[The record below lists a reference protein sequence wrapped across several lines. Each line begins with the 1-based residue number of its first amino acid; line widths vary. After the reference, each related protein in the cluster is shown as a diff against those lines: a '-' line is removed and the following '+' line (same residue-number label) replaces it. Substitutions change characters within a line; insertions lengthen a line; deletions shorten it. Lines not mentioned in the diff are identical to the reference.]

1 MRPPTTPAT
10 PATPAGPA
18 GPAGLTLLAVTAI
31 AGIILAVH
39 GWSGRHSGLAPGALG
54 TTASPA
60 SATAGPAS
68 PARTAAPAGHA
79 STDRRAGS
87 RSAASPAPAG
97 SSPAAGPGPLLSA
110 QPYASYAFRVWPGTP
125 SAAARAALTGL
136 TVKVRR
142 QGSGIT
148 VTASVSGQPPPA
160 PRFYSGGARVYI
172 VEASLGDDS
181 GNSDYSLGDDGLIVT
196 DAQGRIL
203 R

>member
-1 MRPPTTPAT
+1 MRPPTTPAR
-10 PATPAGPA
+10 PA
-18 GPAGLTLLAVTAI
+18 GPAGLTLLAATAI

-54 TTASPA
+54 VTTSPA
-60 SATAGPAS
+60 NATAGQAS
-68 PARTAAPAGHA
+68 PTRTAAPASPGR
-79 STDRRAGS
+79 TDRRAGS
-87 RSAASPAPAG
+87 RSGASPAPAG
-97 SSPAAGPGPLLSA
+97 SSQAAGPGPLLSA
-110 QPYASYAFRVWPGTP
+110 QAYASYSFRVWPGTP

-136 TVKVRR
+136 TVRVHR

-148 VTASVSGQPPPA
+148 VAAGVTGQRAAA
-160 PRFYSGGARVYI
+160 PRFYAHGARVYI

-181 GNSDYSLGDDGLIVT
+181 GNSDYSLGDDGLVVT

>member
-1 MRPPTTPAT
+1 MRSSPT
-10 PATPAGPA
+10 PA
-18 GPAGLTLLAVTAI
+18 GPAGLTLLAATAI

-60 SATAGPAS
+60 SATTDPAS
-68 PARTAAPAGHA
+68 PARTAAPAGAGHA
-79 STDRRAGS
+79 GRRAGS
-87 RSAASPAPAG
+87 RSAATPSPAG
-97 SSPAAGPGPLLSA
+97 SSPAVPGPLLSA
-110 QPYASYAFRVWPGTP
+110 QPYASYSFKVWPGTP

-136 TVKVRR
+136 TVKVHR

-148 VTASVSGQPPPA
+148 VTASVSGQPAAP
-160 PRFYSGGARVYI
+160 PRFYAGGARVYI

-196 DAQGRIL
+196 NAQGRIL